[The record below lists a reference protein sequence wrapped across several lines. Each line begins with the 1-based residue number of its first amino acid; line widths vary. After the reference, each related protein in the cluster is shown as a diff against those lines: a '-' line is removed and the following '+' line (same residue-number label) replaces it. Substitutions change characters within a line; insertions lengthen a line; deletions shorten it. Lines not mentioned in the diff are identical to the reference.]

1 MRGAARRGGR
11 STGSE
16 AVREEPSSEGRG
28 GRLGLC
34 PQLVHLDLHCC
45 CGCGDCAGRAGG
57 GRGAVRGG
65 EGGEPRGHREQGDM
79 ARVAQG
85 PTRARGLPAIS
96 CDRGT
101 RWGKASRAAGVASSS
116 RRASRPPV
124 AGGTGDGRMGRWIRQ
139 GQTAWATTGAAVPPS
154 MPAYAEPGDQ
164 GGAVLAWGFAEGA
177 SPERCVCGVVMRRRT
192 PSARVSPR
200 RGALAAHERADLQKR
215 AGRVT
220 TCFTPGGRF
229 LSSGILPSGI
239 LTNPPRREP
248 PLPLY
253 SGAPSSDGHSSPATS
268 P

>member
-1 MRGAARRGGR
+1 MRMRGAARRGGR

-96 CDRGT
+96 CDRHKVGQ
-101 RWGKASRAAGVASSS
+101 G
-116 RRASRPPV
+116 V
-124 AGGTGDGRMGRWIRQ
+124 AGGGRGFIESPRVPAARGRRDRRRQDGEMDPPRADGVGHDWGRC
-139 GQTAWATTGAAVPPS
+139 AAVHAGICRTRRPRGRSAGVGFRRRSVAGAMRVRCCDAPS
-154 MPAYAEPGDQ
+154 D
-164 GGAVLAWGFAEGA
+164 
-177 SPERCVCGVVMRRRT
+177 PERPCFAAAW
-192 PSARVSPR
+192 SAGS
-200 RGALAAHERADLQKR
+200 
-215 AGRVT
+215 T
-220 TCFTPGGRF
+220 
-229 LSSGILPSGI
+229 
-239 LTNPPRREP
+239 RE
-248 PLPLY
+248 
-253 SGAPSSDGHSSPATS
+253 S
-268 P
+268 

>member
-1 MRGAARRGGR
+1 MRQRGAARRGGR

-16 AVREEPSSEGRG
+16 AVREEPSNEGRG

-85 PTRARGLPAIS
+85 PTRAKILPAIS

-101 RWGKASRAAGVASSS
+101 RWGKASRAVGVASSS

-124 AGGTGDGRMGRWIRQ
+124 AGGTGDGRMGRWNGQ

-154 MPAYAEPGDQ
+154 MPHMQNPATKGRSAGV
-164 GGAVLAWGFAEGA
+164 GFRRRSVAGAMRVRCCDAP
-177 SPERCVCGVVMRRRT
+177 SDPERPCFAAAW
-192 PSARVSPR
+192 SAGSTY
-200 RGALAAHERADLQKR
+200 ERADLQKR

-220 TCFTPGGRF
+220 TCFTPSARF
-229 LSSGILPSGI
+229 LSSGILRKGVGEE
-239 LTNPPRREP
+239 RKK
-248 PLPLY
+248 
-253 SGAPSSDGHSSPATS
+253 G
-268 P
+268 